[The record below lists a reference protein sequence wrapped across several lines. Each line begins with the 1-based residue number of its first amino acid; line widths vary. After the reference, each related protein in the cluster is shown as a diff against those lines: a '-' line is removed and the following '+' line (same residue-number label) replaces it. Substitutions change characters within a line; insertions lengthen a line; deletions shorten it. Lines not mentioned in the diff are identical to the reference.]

1 MIEASHLSKTYG
13 PVKAV
18 SDVSFRVE
26 AGEVVGF
33 LGPNGAGKST
43 TLRMLAGFLG
53 PPSGKVTLAG
63 RDLAAEPVQG
73 RASIGYMPE
82 TSPLYPEMRVG
93 EYLAFRAELKRV
105 PRRER
110 RQAVARA
117 LAETNV
123 ADVEDVVIE
132 HLSKGYRQRV

>member
-53 PPSGKVTLAG
+53 PSSGKVSLAG
-63 RDLAAEPVQG
+63 RDLGADPVLAP
-73 RASIGYMPE
+73 ASIGYMPE
-82 TSPLYPEMRVG
+82 TAPLSPEMRVR

-105 PRRER
+105 PRRAR
-110 RQAVARA
+110 REAVARA
-117 LAETNV
+117 L
-123 ADVEDVVIE
+123 
-132 HLSKGYRQRV
+132 